1 MKFYDKNKKQF
12 VEFGDSFIEQYAKA
26 YYYPENGKID
36 QPLIK
41 RLSRCSQYS
50 EREIDSLSES
60 GIKNEEDVIHILA
73 WKIGKIAHKTC
84 SEKKPFSFLRHRPLG
99 SMCFL
104 TAAVERIGKAADKP
118 KFDAC
123 HQKPVSILRMVRAKG
138 EAG

>member
-50 EREIDSLSES
+50 EREIDSLIRKWHKKRGRCNPYSCLENW
-60 GIKNEEDVIHILA
+60 KN
-73 WKIGKIAHKTC
+73 
-84 SEKKPFSFLRHRPLG
+84 RP
-99 SMCFL
+99 
-104 TAAVERIGKAADKP
+104 
-118 KFDAC
+118 
-123 HQKPVSILRMVRAKG
+123 
-138 EAG
+138 